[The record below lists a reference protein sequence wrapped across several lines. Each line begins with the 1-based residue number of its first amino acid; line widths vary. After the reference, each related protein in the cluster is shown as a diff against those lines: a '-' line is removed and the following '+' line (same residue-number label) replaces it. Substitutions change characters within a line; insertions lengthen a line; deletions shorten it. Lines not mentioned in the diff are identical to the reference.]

1 MNEFKPFNVETHP
14 EYNREPGIV
23 IVPGSNYAKEM
34 EKFEQFPS
42 KYGQNPGNPYKYR
55 PFPKMLYRA
64 QHYNGVAACM
74 AAPPDSGEFKG
85 SPDEYQRACEGAQ
98 RFTAKCQR
106 IVNDEAEMHRAFE
119 DGWREDPASALAVLE
134 AKDNAKARATAER
147 LYADRNMSEPAK
159 REAAAAVA
167 AVGGE
172 HVPEI
177 PEQPRKKRGRPRK
190 NPLPPAA

>member
-1 MNEFKPFNVETHP
+1 MSEFKPFNIETHP

-42 KYGQNPGNPYKYR
+42 KYGTNPGNPYVYR

-64 QHYNGVAACM
+64 QLYQGVMACM

-85 SPDEYQRACEGAQ
+85 SPDEYQRACEAAQ
-98 RFTAKCQR
+98 RFTDKCQR
-106 IVNDEAEMHRAFE
+106 IVHSEAEMARAME
-119 DGWREDPASALAVLE
+119 DGWRRTPAEAVAYLE
-134 AKDNAKARATAER
+134 GREKDRATATAER
-147 LYADRNMSEPAK
+147 NYADRNMSEPAK

-172 HVPEI
+172 HLPEL
-177 PEQPRKKRGRPRK
+177 PEQPKRRRGRPRK
-190 NPLPPAA
+190 NPIPPAA